1 MPRNY
6 ASIRKKSTPN
16 PSDMEKALEEVK
28 NGKSLRK
35 CAEKYSLSVTTLHRH
50 LKLGSQ
56 LRKRGGQTVLSAEE
70 EALIVDRI
78 KTCSD
83 WGYPIDSLT
92 LRLLVKDYLERQGK
106 IVRQFK
112 NNCPGTDF
120 VVSFLKRHKEVVSS
134 RMCQN
139 IKRSRAAVSPDVINC
154 YFDELEKELK
164 DVPPS
169 NIVNYDET
177 NLCDD
182 PGRKKLIFRRGCKY
196 PERVMNSSKASTSV
210 MFAAS
215 ADGTILPPYVVYK
228 AVHLYDSWR
237 EGGPRNSRYNR
248 TKSGWFDTFCFADWV
263 QSIAIPYFR
272 NLGGS
277 KFLIGDNLASHLST
291 DIIKTCN
298 DNQIRFIFLPGNST
312 HITQPLDV
320 AFFRP
325 MKMAWRKILEEWKQ
339 GPGRRDSSVPK
350 DKFPALFRKL
360 CDSLQEKNV
369 LSGFEKCGI
378 YPLCRK
384 KVLDMLPSTDAP
396 NNTDAGSSS
405 TNSGGT
411 TPVSRVESID
421 DAFKELLKSFRQFD
435 TPQPKKRRTK
445 VKVTPGKSVEV
456 KDFEGQVTA
465 DQSELGEEQGQVTAD
480 LDQTEPGPRK
490 GKPKSWSDLLK
501 GQKKKRKKLF
511 TRSSSEDSNSN
522 YSIQDSDKEFI
533 LSTTSE
539 EDPDFGIPESPQL
552 PNTFAPGDFLVVKV
566 HGKKSYRLYVAKVLY
581 PEDDGYVGKF
591 YKRVPNTWRFQE
603 TEEEAAFLPE
613 DVIKKLQPNDN
624 IQTSA
629 RFKDMITF
637 VNDMSELN
645 LY

>member
-6 ASIRKKSTPN
+6 PSKQKKSIPN
-16 PSDMEKALEEVK
+16 PHDIEKALEELK
-28 NGKSLRK
+28 SGKSLRK

-50 LKLGSQ
+50 LKLGNQ

-70 EALIVDRI
+70 EALLVNRI
-78 KTCSD
+78 KICSD

-92 LRLLVKDYLERQGK
+92 LRLLVKDYLEKQGK
-106 IVRQFK
+106 KVRQFK
-112 NNCPGTDF
+112 NNCPGPDF
-120 VVSFLKRHKEVVSS
+120 VVSFLKRHKEVLST

-139 IKRSRAAVSPDVINC
+139 IKRSRAAVSPDIINS

-215 ADGTILPPYVVYK
+215 ADGKILPPYVVYK

-237 EGGPRNSRYNR
+237 EGGPKNSRYNR
-248 TKSGWFDTFCFADWV
+248 TKSGWFDSFCFADWV

-277 KFLIGDNLASHLST
+277 KFLIGDNLASHLSM
-291 DIIKTCN
+291 DVIKTCN
-298 DNQIRFIFLPGNST
+298 DNQIQFIFLPGNST

-339 GPGRRDSSVPK
+339 GPGRRESSVPK
-350 DKFPALFRKL
+350 DKFPALLRKL
-360 CDSLQEKNV
+360 CDSLQENNV
-369 LSGFEKCGI
+369 LSGFKKCGI

-384 KVLDMLPSTDAP
+384 KVLDMLPSTDADSNS
-396 NNTDAGSSS
+396 NNP
-405 TNSGGT
+405 GGT
-411 TPVSRVESID
+411 TPVSIRIEPID
-421 DAFKELLKSFRQFD
+421 DTFKELLKSLREFD

-445 VKVTPGKSVEV
+445 VVVTPGKSVEV
-456 KDFEGQVTA
+456 KDFEEQIESVEEGQVM
-465 DQSELGEEQGQVTAD
+465 AD
-480 LDQTEPGPRK
+480 LDQTEPEPSR
-490 GKPKSWSDLLK
+490 GKPKSDMLK
-501 GQKKKRKKLF
+501 GQKNKRKKQF
-511 TRSSSEDSNSN
+511 TRSSSEDSSSN
-522 YSIQDSDKEFI
+522 YSIQDSDKELI
-533 LSTTSE
+533 LTTTSE
-539 EDPDFGIPESPQL
+539 EEPDFGISESPQL
-552 PNTFAPGDFLVVKV
+552 PNTFAPGDFFVVKV
-566 HGKKSYRLYVAKVLY
+566 HGQKSYRLYVAKVLY

-591 YKRVPNTWRFQE
+591 YKRISHTWRFQE
-603 TEEEAAFLPE
+603 TEEEAAFLTE
-613 DVIKKLQPNDN
+613 DVVQKLKPNLN

-629 RFKDMITF
+629 RFKDMMTF
-637 VNDMSELN
+637 VDDMSELN
-645 LY
+645 IY